1 MTEEEYNQRK
11 AAFETHKDTLEK
23 EPSGSDVKLS
33 LIHI

>member
-23 EPSGSDVKLS
+23 EPSGLS